1 MEVQMGKPGCI
12 EADAEG
18 GLIDVAALPINN
30 EEQRT
35 LRQHGEV
42 RPEMQVRGYE
52 ELYVVVNV
60 LLSLAPLPSP
70 QSDLRCRYFTPSQ
83 HVTAALAHVVPRHA
97 LHAVHAS
104 YALGRPTQFMRVA
117 GLIST

>member
-1 MEVQMGKPGCI
+1 MGKPGCI

-18 GLIDVAALPINN
+18 GLIDGAALPINN

-70 QSDLRCRYFTPSQ
+70 QSDLRSRYFTPSQ
-83 HVTAALAHVVPRHA
+83 HVTAAFAHVVPRHTDASKPAHSTPSMPPMPWAGQHNSCA
-97 LHAVHAS
+97 LR
-104 YALGRPTQFMRVA
+104 G
-117 GLIST
+117 